1 MAALEALVFYPLAL
15 LKYAVSLSVI
25 GLLLY
30 LTQNEVARYR
40 SRIKKLPGPRGWPVV
55 GNLFQQRDV
64 IPAETYRKWSFKYGP
79 VFQVQLG
86 NTTAV
91 VINSTRAAKQ
101 LFLGQSHAMN
111 SRPTFYVFHKKV
123 SKAVTSIGTS
133 PWDDSCK
140 RRRKL
145 AAGALNRTRVD
156 TYGPLLNLEAREF
169 LKDLLSACRDGAVE
183 IDFRPAVKRFSLN
196 LSLTLNYGTRV
207 SSVKSLTDDPLL
219 SEIIYVEGEISK
231 FRDTGKNYANYIPL
245 LRYWEPV
252 AGFLGLNA
260 QPKNHAADIGR
271 RRLEYNS
278 ILLEKL
284 REEVK
289 RGEDKPCIQGAV
301 LRDPESAT
309 LTREELISVSLSMMA
324 GADSNQPT
332 LSWACL
338 LLAHRPDIQEKA
350 YNAIKEAGVLGLP
363 SNAYASTKVEYIHAL
378 TKEISRYFVV
388 LKLALPKATY
398 TDVAWE
404 GATIPANTM
413 VFLNSW
419 ACTRDPELYPEP
431 DTFAPERWMPN
442 SNNPHAH
449 QFAFGIGGRMC
460 VASHLAHNAL
470 YTVFLHLI
478 AHFHILPAEGETAEA
493 IDPLRGLKG
502 MSFVATPRGWRARFV
517 PREGEKLAA
526 WLESPGS

>member
-1 MAALEALVFYPLAL
+1 MAVLETLAWSVL
-15 LKYAVSLSVI
+15 ASTKYFHPDQV
-25 GLLLY
+25 
-30 LTQNEVARYR
+30 
-40 SRIKKLPGPRGWPVV
+40 
-55 GNLFQQRDV
+55 
-64 IPAETYRKWSFKYGP
+64 PAETYRQWSSPSKYGP

-91 VINSTRAAKQ
+91 VINSARAAKQ

-111 SRPTFYVFHKKV
+111 SRPRFYVFHGKV
-123 SKAVTSIGTS
+123 SRAVTSIGTS
-133 PWDDSCK
+133 PWDESCK

-156 TYGPLLNLEAREF
+156 SYAPILNLEAREF
-169 LKDLLSACRDGAVE
+169 LRDLLLASCGDGDGVE
-183 IDFRPAVKRFSLN
+183 IDFRPAIQRFALN

-207 SSVKSLTDDPLL
+207 SSVKSLVDDPLL

-231 FRDTGKNYANYIPL
+231 LRDTGKNYANYIPL

-252 AGFLGLNA
+252 ANFLGLSA
-260 QPKNHAADIGR
+260 QPKDHAADIGR
-271 RRLEYNS
+271 RRLEYNNM
-278 ILLEKL
+278 LLERL
-284 REEVK
+284 RGEVK

-301 LRDPESAT
+301 LRDPESAS
-309 LTREELISVSLSMMA
+309 LTKEELLSVSLSMMA

-350 YNAIKEAGVLGLP
+350 YVAIKEAGVLDLP
-363 SNAYASTKVEYIHAL
+363 SNAYASTKVDYIDAL

-398 TDVAWE
+398 TDVNWE
-404 GATIPANTM
+404 GATILAGTL

-419 ACTRDPELYPEP
+419 ACNRDPELFTEP
-431 DTFAPERWMPN
+431 NTFAPERWLPN
-442 SNNPHAH
+442 SSSTYAH
-449 QFAFGIGGRMC
+449 QYAFGIGGRMC

-478 AHFHILPAEGETAEA
+478 AKFRILPAEGETAEA
-493 IDPLRGLKG
+493 IDPIAGLKG
-502 MSFVATPRGWRARFV
+502 KLFVSSPRGWRARFI
-517 PREGEKLAA
+517 PREGDKINA
-526 WLESPGS
+526 WLENRDS